1 MAKHPRLIRRNG
13 VYYFRAKVPVDLVQ
27 HYAPKKEI
35 VLSLRTRDPK
45 QALELVRVESVK
57 RDQEFAAARLRLA
70 AVPSDTLRPAEI
82 ERLAALYYHH
92 RLTEDEEQRRNPDL
106 GGRILWSNVKK
117 QLAPLG
123 VESSFTEAQV
133 NATFGMSERE
143 YQKQLETV
151 AWVLPN
157 AKAALAKADIG
168 YLEEEVDLFL
178 EDCSVTLDKQSEAYR
193 SVAFAILKAEV
204 RALEAIHRRN
214 AGDVVDTPLAP
225 AWAST
230 ATIVDAAQ
238 GLSLS
243 GLWKAYVQERKPP
256 AKTKSDFGAYV
267 DRFIQVNG
275 DLPVRSITKAHV
287 RAFKDAMLQFP
298 KRLSGELRKLSVPD
312 LIARVGDDPT
322 VAKLSVRTVN
332 DKALGAIS
340 AIFGYAVQNGHC
352 DQNPATGIKAT
363 GAAPKGP
370 ARVPYTIDD
379 LTLIFGSS
387 VFTASDRPKAGGG
400 EAANG
405 FRCLRSSLAQ
415 GWRNWASCWSPT
427 SAGRAT
433 STSSSS
439 TRTVR

>member
-13 VYYFRAKVPVDLVQ
+13 VYYFRAKVPVDLVP

-57 RDQEFAAARLRLA
+57 RDQEFSAARLRLA

-256 AKTKSDFGAYV
+256 AKTESDFGAYV

-275 DLPVRSITKAHV
+275 DLLRSVHHQGPCA
-287 RAFKDAMLQFP
+287 
-298 KRLSGELRKLSVPD
+298 SVQRRHAAVSQAAQRRTEEAVGSRPD
-312 LIARVGDDPT
+312 
-322 VAKLSVRTVN
+322 
-332 DKALGAIS
+332 
-340 AIFGYAVQNGHC
+340 C
-352 DQNPATGIKAT
+352 
-363 GAAPKGP
+363 
-370 ARVPYTIDD
+370 
-379 LTLIFGSS
+379 
-387 VFTASDRPKAGGG
+387 AGGQRPDG
-400 EAANG
+400 RKAVGAN
-405 FRCLRSSLAQ
+405 RQ
-415 GWRNWASCWSPT
+415 
-427 SAGRAT
+427 
-433 STSSSS
+433 
-439 TRTVR
+439 